1 MQDGAVVLNPA
12 IMSVANDA
20 AVVHDYRSDGN
31 AAFSKSFLR
40 FLNCCSHEFVHG
52 RILQVSNTYS
62 AGNPAIRPHISS
74 PQENFSG
81 YNYFS
86 MNDAHLRKAMG
97 FGDLVMFYL
106 VTALSLRWIATA
118 AAAGP
123 TSIVVWIVGCITYFV
138 PLTFCVL
145 ELSSRY
151 PDEGG
156 MYLWSKEAFGE
167 FAGFMTGWMYWT
179 ANLPYYPGL
188 LYFAAGTALFI
199 GGDRWQHLSNS
210 STYFIA
216 VSLLGLLAGFLLN
229 LVGLNIGKW
238 LHNLGAIG
246 AWLPASTL
254 IVMGAVAWVRFGAAT
269 PITKTTVIPTFDLK
283 NVFFWST
290 IAFAFGGV
298 EGASTM
304 GSEIKNARRNI
315 PRALLAAGLIITFIY
330 VAATASVLVALP
342 AGEVTG
348 LQGFMQAISKV
359 GDRIGL
365 QGLVPAMALLVTL
378 SSIGGMSA
386 WFAASSRLPFVAGVD
401 KFLPA
406 AFGRVHPKWNTPYVA
421 MAVQAVLAAI
431 FIFLGQAGTSV
442 KGAYDFLVGMGV
454 ISYFLPFLY
463 MFASV
468 IRFQREPVGPGVMRI
483 PGGKPVAIFLA
494 LLGLLT
500 TIISS
505 VLACIP
511 PAEEP
516 YKLFAVVKLLGSSLL
531 MVAVGAIIY
540 WIGKS
545 KN

>member
-1 MQDGAVVLNPA
+1 
-12 IMSVANDA
+12 MS
-20 AVVHDYRSDGN
+20 
-31 AAFSKSFLR
+31 
-40 FLNCCSHEFVHG
+40 
-52 RILQVSNTYS
+52 
-62 AGNPAIRPHISS
+62 
-74 PQENFSG
+74 
-81 YNYFS
+81 
-86 MNDAHLRKAMG
+86 DAHLRKAMG
-97 FGDLVMFYL
+97 FADLVLFYL

-123 TSIVVWIVGCITYFV
+123 TSIIIWLVGCVTYFV

-156 MYLWSKEAFGE
+156 IYLWSKKAFGE

-188 LYFAAGTALFI
+188 LYFAAGTALFV

-210 STYFIA
+210 STYFIISA
-216 VSLLGLLAGFLLN
+216 TAGLLAGFALN
-229 LVGLNIGKW
+229 LIGLNIGKW
-238 LHNLGAIG
+238 LHNIGAIG
-246 AWLPASTL
+246 TWLPAVVL
-254 IVMGAVAWVRFGAAT
+254 IVMGWIAWLRFGSAT
-269 PITKTTVIPTFDLK
+269 TITRTTVIPTLDLK

-290 IAFAFGGV
+290 VAFAFGGV

-315 PRALLAAGLIITFIY
+315 PRALLLAGVIITFIY
-330 VAATASVLVALP
+330 IAATASVLVALP

-348 LQGFMQAISKV
+348 LQGFMQAMSKV

-365 QGLVPAMALLVTL
+365 EGLTPGVALLVTV

-401 KFLPA
+401 KFLPP
-406 AFGRVHPKWNTPYVA
+406 AFGRIHPRWNTPYIA
-421 MAVQAVLAAI
+421 MGVQAALAAI
-431 FIFLGQAGTSV
+431 FIFLGQAGTTV

-463 MFASV
+463 MFSSV
-468 IRFQREPVGPGVMRI
+468 IRLQREPVGPGVMRI
-483 PGGKPVAIFLA
+483 PGGKPAAIVFA
-494 LLGLLT
+494 VLGLLT
-500 TIISS
+500 TTVSS
-505 VLACIP
+505 ILACIP

-516 YKLFAVVKLLGSSLL
+516 HKLLAVVKLLGSSFL
-531 MVAVGAIIY
+531 MVGVGAVIY

-545 KN
+545 RKTETIG